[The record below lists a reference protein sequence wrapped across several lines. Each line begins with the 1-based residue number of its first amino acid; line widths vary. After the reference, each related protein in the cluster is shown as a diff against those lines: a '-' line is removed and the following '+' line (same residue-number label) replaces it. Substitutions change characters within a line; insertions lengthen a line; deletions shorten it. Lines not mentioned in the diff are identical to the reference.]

1 VLLAQARTLAGQIAG
16 EGAPVELYDLACPIA
31 YADLELLRIHQV
43 RNEHLSRALAVFA
56 DRTGAGKD
64 TGYQSA
70 PAAIPSREVRAL
82 LATNRYERRA
92 LARRRVAMR
101 AFMRKLRALHRS

>member
-1 VLLAQARTLAGQIAG
+1 LLAEARILAGQIAG
-16 EGAPVELYDLACPIA
+16 EGASVELHDLSWPIA
-31 YADLELLRIHQV
+31 YADLELRRIHQV
-43 RNEHLSRALAVFA
+43 RNQHLSRALAKFV
-56 DRTGAGKD
+56 DRTGAGED

-70 PAAIPSREVRAL
+70 PAAILSREVRAL